1 MNDQGGCLHGCGA
14 SPEPGIG
21 HPQPDRA
28 SGLDEGACVLRSQV
42 LAFARDVHVGVNHRL
57 VDTRWL
63 GANKLQRALHERFG
77 SKPAQLP
84 VEQRLRKARHRQCRH
99 HPSII
104 GSGRRTW
111 TPGIAGSTSTSELTQ
126 SGWAE
131 ASRIAMCPP
140 IELPMRL
147 TGRATTFSMKSW
159 TRAALAP
166 TVAVR
171 PNSGVCPKPARSMA
185 SAWCVRAIC
194 GATAIQ
200 FRALPARP

>member
-84 VEQRLRKARHRQCRH
+84 DRKSTRLNSSYRTISYAVFCLKKKKEQR
-99 HPSII
+99 
-104 GSGRRTW
+104 
-111 TPGIAGSTSTSELTQ
+111 
-126 SGWAE
+126 
-131 ASRIAMCPP
+131 
-140 IELPMRL
+140 
-147 TGRATTFSMKSW
+147 
-159 TRAALAP
+159 
-166 TVAVR
+166 
-171 PNSGVCPKPARSMA
+171 
-185 SAWCVRAIC
+185 SAYESAQ
-194 GATAIQ
+194 A
-200 FRALPARP
+200 